1 MNYFR
6 PHFRF
11 RARISGHFFKINKLM
26 DHQSSKGLQQF
37 KNSVGVKFQLY
48 NSLFTS
54 LPFHRIE
61 KTGILLS
68 LLLNNCEE
76 GYKKK
81 QSPEEIIQEFF
92 KKHTSFLNEEDRLD
106 LLFRFIQYVERQVVL
121 FDALEDAAFKEVN
134 DINGAG
140 TLKHLESEV
149 VQNGKEEELTAKL
162 NDFAI
167 RLVLTAHPTQFYPG
181 AVLGI
186 INDLAKAL
194 AENNTSQ
201 INMYL
206 QQLGKTPFL
215 NKEKPT
221 PYDEAMSLTWYL
233 ENVFYAAAGRIISF
247 INNQFPQT
255 MTENNPI
262 INMGFWPGG
271 DRDGN
276 PNVTCATTLK
286 VAEAL
291 RGGIIKCYYLDVRRL
306 KRRLTFKGV
315 DTILADLEVKLYDNI
330 FIPGHRTDLSKQ
342 DILDSLLRI
351 REILTYQHNGLFQH
365 LVDNLISK
373 VHVFGLHFASL
384 DVRQESSVHNNVL
397 ETIAERDDILPKNYA
412 SLSDDEKIEA
422 LMTCEADIS
431 PDKYE
436 DPLIKDTIETVGA
449 IKKIQQYNGVDGCNR
464 YIISQCNSALN
475 VIEVY
480 GLFLLAGWKKED
492 LSIDIIPLFET
503 VEDLKNA
510 GPIMNQLY
518 SNPQYMN
525 HLKQRNMKQTIMLGF
540 SDGTKDGGYLMANW
554 SIYKAK
560 EVLTSISRQYK
571 VDVVFFDG
579 RGGPPARGGG
589 KTHKFY
595 ASMGKNISNEEIQLT
610 IQGQTVSSNFGT
622 VDSAQYN
629 IEQLIHAGISNS
641 LFSKRS
647 VTLEKDDEALLEELA
662 EESFRSYIELKE
674 HPNFV
679 EYLTHVSPLRYYGE
693 TNIGS
698 RPSKRGMSSKFTLK
712 DLRAIPYVG
721 AWSQLK
727 QNVTGYY
734 GVGTAL
740 QQLEKRGKWAGV
752 KQLYQRSL
760 FFKTLMDNCEMAMKK
775 CFFPLTEFLT
785 RHPRYGELYNMI
797 YQEYLL
803 TTRYILQL
811 SGKNDL
817 MADYPVEQ
825 LSIQMRERIVLPLTT
840 IQQYAMSRIREIEE
854 EKASN
859 ALKETYGK
867 LVIRSSFGII
877 NAGRNSV

>member
-1 MNYFR
+1 
-6 PHFRF
+6 
-11 RARISGHFFKINKLM
+11 M

-37 KNSVGVKFQLY
+37 KNNVGIKFQLY

-81 QSPEEIIQEFF
+81 MSPEEIIQEFF
-92 KKHTSFLNEEDRLD
+92 KKHTSFVNEEDKLD

-121 FDALEDAAFKEVN
+121 FDALEDASFRDVN
-134 DINGAG
+134 DLNGVG

-149 VQNGKEEELTAKL
+149 IQNGKETELTDKL
-162 NDFAI
+162 KDFAI

-221 PYDEAMSLTWYL
+221 PYDEAMSLIWYL

-247 INNQFPQT
+247 IKNQFPHA

-276 PNVTCATTLK
+276 PNVNVATTLK
-286 VAEAL
+286 VADAL

-315 DTILADLEVKLYDNI
+315 DTILADMEVKLYDNI
-330 FIPGHRTDLSKQ
+330 FIPGHRTELSKK

-351 REILTYQHNGLFQH
+351 RDILIYQHNGLFQH

-373 VHVFGLHFASL
+373 VHVFGLHFASI
-384 DVRQESSVHNNVL
+384 DIRQESSVHNTVL
-397 ETIAERDDILPKNYA
+397 EAIAAKGDALPKNYS
-412 SLSDDEKIEA
+412 SLTDEQKIDV
-422 LMTCEADIS
+422 LMDAEADVS
-431 PDKYE
+431 SEHYD
-436 DPLIKDTIETVGA
+436 DQLIRDTIESVRTV
-449 IKKIQQYNGVDGCNR
+449 KKIQAYNGIEGCNR

-480 GLFLLAGWKKED
+480 GLFVLGGWKKDD
-492 LSIDIIPLFET
+492 LTIDIVPLFET

-518 SNPQYMN
+518 SNNKYMD
-525 HLKQRNMKQTIMLGF
+525 HVKRRNMKQTIMLGF

-560 EVLTSISRQYK
+560 EELTKISRNYD

-595 ASMGKNISNEEIQLT
+595 ASMGENISNQEIQLT

-622 VDSAQYN
+622 IDSAQYN

-641 LFSKRS
+641 LFAKRS
-647 VTLEKDDEALLEELA
+647 ITLEAADEKLLEELA
-662 EESFRSYIELKE
+662 DDSFKSYTDLKN

-679 EYLTHVSPLRYYGE
+679 EYLAHVSPLKYYGE

-698 RPSKRGMSSKFTLK
+698 RPSKRGTSSKFALK

-740 QQLEKRGKWAGV
+740 QQMEKKGRWTEV
-752 KQLYQRSL
+752 KRLYQRSM
-760 FFKTLMDNCEMAMKK
+760 FFKTLIDNCEMAMKK
-775 CFFPLTEFLT
+775 CYFPLTEFLA

-797 YQEYLL
+797 HDEYEL
-803 TTRYILQL
+803 TERYIFQL
-811 SGKNDL
+811 SGKNEL

-840 IQQYAMSRIREIEE
+840 IQQYAMSRIREMEE
-854 EKASN
+854 NDAPGP
-859 ALKETYGK
+859 LKDTYGK